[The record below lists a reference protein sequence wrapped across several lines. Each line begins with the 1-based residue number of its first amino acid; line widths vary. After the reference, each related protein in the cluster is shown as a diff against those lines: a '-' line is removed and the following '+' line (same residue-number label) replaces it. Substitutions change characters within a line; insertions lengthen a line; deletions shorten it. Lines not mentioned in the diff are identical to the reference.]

1 MVKAIDSAHPE
12 SIQSLQRGI
21 EVIKAFNRDNPRL
34 TLTEVASITGLTRA
48 TARRFLLTFV
58 DMGYVGNK
66 ARYFYLRPRI
76 LELGNFYL
84 SSLSFND
91 VVQQHLNDLA
101 GELHESASASVLEFP
116 DIIYVARA
124 ATNRVMTIGLTVG
137 TKLPAIYTSMGR
149 IMLSQLSDDD
159 LKEYLSDLEIE
170 PLNEYSLTSKKSL
183 IAEIKKAADQGWYV
197 LDQELEVGLRSLAVP
212 IGTHVNETYAAIN
225 VSVPAS
231 RVSLESLTQE
241 ILPRLLNT
249 ARRIDKDIANL
260 WPK

>member
-1 MVKAIDSAHPE
+1 MVLSLESSHPE

-21 EVIKAFNRDNPRL
+21 QVLKAFNRDNPRL
-34 TLTEVASITGLTRA
+34 TLTEVASITGFTRA
-48 TARRFLLTFV
+48 TARRFLITFV
-58 DMGYVGNK
+58 EMGYVGTK

-149 IMLSQLSDDD
+149 VMLSQLSKED
-159 LKEYLSDLEIE
+159 LQEYLSELEIT
-170 PLNEYSLTSKKSL
+170 PLNSYSLTSKKSL
-183 IAEIKKAADQGWYV
+183 LTEIKKAAHQGSSY
-197 LDQELEVGLRSLAVP
+197 R
-212 IGTHVNETYAAIN
+212 Y
-225 VSVPAS
+225 
-231 RVSLESLTQE
+231 
-241 ILPRLLNT
+241 PR
-249 ARRIDKDIANL
+249 K
-260 WPK
+260 